1 MEIKGRVH
9 SVGQVVTFKTAN
21 GKEFKKRELVI
32 DASRFDP
39 NTGEKVFDNF
49 PCIEF
54 TGDKTNLLDNLILG
68 QVVAVSFD
76 LQGREYVK
84 DGVTKN
90 VTTARG
96 YRLEARP
103 IQDVALTPTEEE
115 LF

>member
-21 GKEFKKRELVI
+21 GNEFRKRELVI

-39 NTGEKVFDNF
+39 YTGEKAFDNF

-54 TGDKTNLLDNLILG
+54 TGDKVNLLDNLTLG
-68 QVVAVSFD
+68 QVVTVSFD
-76 LQGREYVK
+76 LQGREYIK

-96 YRLEARP
+96 YKLEARP
-103 IQDVALTPTEEE
+103 VQNVAFTTTEEE
-115 LF
+115 PF